1 MNFLWLLKVPIA
13 HRGLHNIR
21 DCIPEN
27 SIPAFELAIEKNY
40 PIELDVQIIKD
51 GTVIVFHDT
60 SLERTAKVKRAI
72 SSLTQDD
79 IKNICLMDTSE
90 KIPTLKQVLVKVAG
104 KVPLLIEIKKQKFS
118 GNIEKKVSELL
129 QNYKGEFAVQ
139 SFNPY
144 TVFWFKKNCPQMI
157 RGQITPE
164 FSSEKLSYF
173 AKSILVN
180 EVFFKFTKPDF
191 LAVDVNSLPNKR
203 LIEMNKNGMPLIC
216 WTVKNLSHYKKSK
229 KYCDNF
235 IFEGIDIT
243 AAEKN

>member
-1 MNFLWLLKVPIA
+1 MNFPWLLKVPIA

-21 DCIPEN
+21 NCIPEN

-60 SLERTAKVKRAI
+60 SLERIAKVKRPV

-79 IKNICLMDTSE
+79 IKKIYLMDTNE
-90 KIPTLKQVLVKVAG
+90 KIPTLKRVLAKVAG
-104 KVPLLIEIKKQKFS
+104 KVPLLIEIKKQIFS
-118 GNIEKKVSELL
+118 SNIEKYVSELL
-129 QNYKGEFAVQ
+129 QNYNGEFAIQ

-164 FSSEKLSYF
+164 FSSEKLSYL

-180 EVFFKFTKPDF
+180 EIFHKITEPDF

-203 LIEMNKNGMPLIC
+203 VIEMKKNDIPLIC
-216 WTVKNLSHYKKSK
+216 WTVKNLSHYIKAK